1 MISKMYTI
9 YTQNS
14 CGYCHMAKNLLN
26 DYNIPFIEISL
37 DHDNDARKMLKGMN
51 CKTVPQIFNG
61 ELHIGGFTE
70 LRESFNESHST
81 C

>member
-1 MISKMYTI
+1 MYTM

-26 DYNIPFIEISL
+26 EQKIDFIEVSL
-37 DHDNDARKMLKGMN
+37 DHDQDARRMLKSME

-61 ELHIGGFTE
+61 ELHIGGYTE
-70 LRESFNESHST
+70 LKQYLD
-81 C
+81 

>member
-1 MISKMYTI
+1 
-9 YTQNS
+9 
-14 CGYCHMAKNLLN
+14 MAKNLLN
-26 DYNIPFIEISL
+26 ENKIEFIEISL
-37 DHDNDARKMLKGMN
+37 DHDQEARVMLKEMK

-61 ELHIGGFTE
+61 KLHIGGFTE